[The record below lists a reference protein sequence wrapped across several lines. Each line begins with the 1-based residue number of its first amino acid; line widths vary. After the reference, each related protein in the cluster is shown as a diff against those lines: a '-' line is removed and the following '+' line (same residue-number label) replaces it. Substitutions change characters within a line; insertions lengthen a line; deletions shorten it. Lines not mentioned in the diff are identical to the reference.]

1 MYNNT
6 NASLYTIFIIVYVI
20 RPTVYVNIYNQK
32 DLPFYILYFA
42 SIICYIYYILSLK
55 KSLFFV
61 VALQKY
67 KLIFIMNLI

>member
-32 DLPFYILYFA
+32 DLPFYILHQLFVIY
-42 SIICYIYYILSLK
+42 IIYCL
-55 KSLFFV
+55 
-61 VALQKY
+61 
-67 KLIFIMNLI
+67 